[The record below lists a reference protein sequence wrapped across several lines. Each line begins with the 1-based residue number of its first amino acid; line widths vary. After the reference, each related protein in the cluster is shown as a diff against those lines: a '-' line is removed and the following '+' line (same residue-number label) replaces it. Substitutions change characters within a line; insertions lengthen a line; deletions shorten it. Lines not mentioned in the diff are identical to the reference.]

1 MKSINFKKSFKE
13 YAVNGDE
20 SKIIRV
26 KLSPDM
32 LNKIQDTMS
41 EIDKF
46 RDEINENNIAEM
58 GRKYGKI
65 INNIFDTD
73 ICTPAFDGENPFS
86 VVDGGKFLV
95 EAFFEAFIP
104 VLTEDLESLKIRP
117 EVQKY
122 LEKS

>member
-1 MKSINFKKSFKE
+1 MKSINFKKNFKE

-20 SKIIRV
+20 SKIIFV

-58 GRKYGKI
+58 GRKYGEI

-86 VVDGGKFLV
+86 VVDGGKLLI

-104 VLTEDLESLKIRP
+104 ILEEDLKSLKIRP

-122 LEKS
+122 LKKS

>member
-1 MKSINFKKSFKE
+1 MKSINFKKNFKE
-13 YAVNGDE
+13 YVVNGDE

-32 LNKIQDTMS
+32 LDKIDNTLS
-41 EIDKF
+41 EIDKI
-46 RDEINENNIAEM
+46 RDEINKDNIARM
-58 GRKYGKI
+58 GRKYGEI

-73 ICTPAFDGENPFS
+73 ICTHAFDGENPFS
-86 VVDGGKFLV
+86 VVDGGKLLV

-104 VLTEDLESLKIRP
+104 ILEEDMKSLKLRP

>member
-1 MKSINFKKSFKE
+1 MKSINFKKNFNE

-58 GRKYGKI
+58 GRKYGEI

-86 VVDGGKFLV
+86 VVDGGKLLI

-104 VLTEDLESLKIRP
+104 ILEEDLKSLKIRP
-117 EVQKY
+117 KVQKY

>member
-20 SKIIRV
+20 SKVIRV

-46 RDEINENNIAEM
+46 KDEINEDNIAEM
-58 GRKYGKI
+58 GRKFGEI

-86 VVDGGKFLV
+86 VVDGGKLLI

-104 VLTEDLESLKIRP
+104 ILEEDMKSLKIRP

-122 LEKS
+122 LKKS

>member
-1 MKSINFKKSFKE
+1 MKSINFRNNFKE

-41 EIDKF
+41 KIDKF
-46 RDEINENNIAEM
+46 REEINENNIAEM
-58 GRKYGKI
+58 GRKYGEI

-86 VVDGGKFLV
+86 VVDGGKLLI
-95 EAFFEAFIP
+95 ESFFEAFLPI
-104 VLTEDLESLKIRP
+104 LKEDLEALEIRP
-117 EVQKY
+117 EVKKY
-122 LEKS
+122 L